1 METEYPDYETFI
13 YNVCNGKINFLNNNI
28 SSLTYAL
35 YYCKSEKK
43 YLLDI
48 LLILYDTIINNI
60 HNLINNKIINNYINF
75 IFSQWNIEIDINQL
89 FTKGDPINYLKYIE
103 NCNEFNN
110 LNNNIIQL
118 NKYIKLKGNE
128 LDGQIKDNI
137 FLLNENINN
146 LINTI
151 KDYKDKLKSYQ
162 SNCQINY
169 NILLDISSKNKSEYI
184 QYIKGNNESNVFN
197 SLIINNTNI
206 PEDINVIFI
215 NYIMINNMIKKEI
228 NYILN
233 MSNKNI
239 NKLEEYSSDLKE
251 VIQTI
256 EIIN

>member
-1 METEYPDYETFI
+1 
-13 YNVCNGKINFLNNNI
+13 
-28 SSLTYAL
+28 
-35 YYCKSEKK
+35 
-43 YLLDI
+43 
-48 LLILYDTIINNI
+48 
-60 HNLINNKIINNYINF
+60 
-75 IFSQWNIEIDINQL
+75 
-89 FTKGDPINYLKYIE
+89 
-103 NCNEFNN
+103 
-110 LNNNIIQL
+110 IIQL